1 MEVLNLK
8 NKLLERVSNFRT
20 KIQEVTSDILLLD
33 FTVVNAYLIG
43 EPYADRKDFV
53 LVDTGLENSYDFI
66 IEAVER
72 RFGKGTKPNSIILT
86 HGHFDHVGSVKKLIE
101 KWDVPVYVHP
111 LELPYVTGQKDYPMA
126 DPNVGGGKV
135 SEMSRSFPHTS
146 IDISQRAYTLPPD
159 GSIPDMPGWKW
170 IHTPG
175 HTKGHISL
183 FREMDGVLIAG
194 DALSTTKQE
203 SLMSVFVQKEQM
215 SGPPAYMTEDWDAA
229 RDSLMKLKALNPYII
244 APSHGKPIRGRE
256 AMENLNTLINNFDKI
271 ARENHSMTNKPEE

>member
-1 MEVLNLK
+1 MEVLSLR
-8 NKLLERVSNFRT
+8 NKLLERAPNFRT

-33 FTVVNAYLIG
+33 FTVVNAFLIG

-53 LVDTGLENSYDFI
+53 LVDTGVESSYDFI
-66 IEAVER
+66 VEAVER
-72 RFGKGTKPNSIILT
+72 RFGKGTKPNFIILT
-86 HGHFDHVGSVKKLIE
+86 HGHFDHVGSLIRLIE
-101 KWDVPVYVHP
+101 RWHVPVYVHP
-111 LELPYVTGQKDYPMA
+111 LEIPYVTGKKDYPL
-126 DPNVGGGKV
+126 PNTDRDGKI
-135 SEMSRSFPHTS
+135 SEMSQSFPHTS
-146 IDISQRAYTLPPD
+146 IDISQVVSALPFD

-203 SLMSVFVQKEQM
+203 SLMSVLMQKEEI
-215 SGPPAYMTEDWDAA
+215 SGPPAYMTEDWDLAK
-229 RDSLMKLKALNPYII
+229 DSLMKLKSLNPYII

-256 AMENLNTLINNFDKI
+256 AMESLNTLINNFDKLQ
-271 ARENHSMTNKPEE
+271 RENTDEMKNKPE